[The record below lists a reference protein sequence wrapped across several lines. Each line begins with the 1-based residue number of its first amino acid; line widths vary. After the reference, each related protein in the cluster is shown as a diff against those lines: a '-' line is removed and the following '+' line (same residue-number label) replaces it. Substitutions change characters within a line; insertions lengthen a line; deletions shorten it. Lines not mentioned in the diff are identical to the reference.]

1 MKKNIW
7 HPLENHS
14 EILVGQYVVP
24 NFISNSIAIKAS
36 ASDIIVISPGKPLL
50 ENCPKAWFGKGITLH
65 LVMPN
70 SFHYM
75 GVSAWC
81 EVFPQHKLYAS
92 KGAIKRLKKVANL
105 SDSKELIAL
114 ENQQP
119 PLPFEYSFLFPPG
132 HRGHDVW
139 LKKFDKTSNTSLWIT
154 CDSFLNYDRVSN
166 QPIAKAM
173 QRMLDAA
180 PGLKMSQVIKWF
192 ILDDKAK
199 FKAWSLVQ
207 IENDQPVTL
216 VPSHGEVAHSESL
229 PAQLSSLLKGRL

>member
-7 HPLENHS
+7 HPVENHS
-14 EILVGQYVVP
+14 DILVGQYIVP

-36 ASDIIVISPGKPLL
+36 PSDIVVISPGQPLL
-50 ENCPKAWFGKGITLH
+50 ENCPKEWLETGVTLH

-75 GVSAWC
+75 GVAAWC
-81 EVFPQHKLYAS
+81 KAFPQHKLYAS
-92 KGAIKRLKKVANL
+92 KGAIKRLSKVANL
-105 SDSKELIAL
+105 DSSQKLIAL
-114 ENQQP
+114 ESQQP

-139 LKKFDKTSNTSLWIT
+139 LKKFNKSSNTSLWIT
-154 CDSFLNYDRVSN
+154 CDSFLNYDRMSN

-192 ILDDKAK
+192 ILDDKTK
-199 FKAWSLVQ
+199 FKAWALAQ
-207 IENDQPVTL
+207 IRNDQPFTL
-216 VPSHGEVAHSESL
+216 IPSHGEIAHSENL
-229 PAQLSSLLKGRL
+229 PEQLSTLLEGRL